1 MVAIR
6 NVFMAMLFALL
17 VGSAN
22 AGAVSTLTL
31 TPTTADGSVYNVL
44 ASNFSNISGIDFRV
58 FYDAATLANP
68 QVASGTFA
76 TGTTMV
82 ANTATPGS
90 LRVVFMMTTGGSL
103 NGEGPLAAITFTKV
117 GMSAG
122 RLIDFKAELISNDAT
137 KVAVQPVI
145 GALPAATDLSGD
157 SSNTTQSPSE
167 TPATATFKVTTSLVA
182 GEGSITPPSV
192 QNVNNGSIVS
202 FTLLPLDIYE
212 IGGANGCFGTL
223 SGNIYTTGPIHS
235 DCTVNVTFNQK
246 TEPEQSSGVASN
258 SSQTSDQEET
268 PTPSP
273 TGGGMANLI
282 DEALTQKQLKT
293 GTSMGDLTV
302 LDDTYSGT
310 GQQQTTIVQQQ
321 TTVTTPAQKKEE
333 SKKGQ
338 PRSDDKSLGDLPD
351 SAPTATPNTA
361 APSTQIDSG
370 KGVASPGANMALA
383 KLAAMD
389 SPVNRFSTF
398 KGTRTLKNLEP
409 LFDAASARAAGF
421 VQIPAIAVSDGKNR
435 LSIKLG
441 LASTGFVP
449 NFRLKGANLKSIRP
463 LSDKVWELSVLP
475 QKGKADVRLTV
486 LVGSGRAEVPLVVVP
501 PLDAVIDR
509 DSNGLSEAGV
519 NALLAKGGTG
529 KPVYDL
535 NGDGKQDFLDDYILV
550 AHYLRHKQMQQK
562 PVTPA
567 KK

>member
-1 MVAIR
+1 MVVLR
-6 NVFMAMLFALL
+6 NVFMVMLFVLL

-44 ASNFSNISGIDFRV
+44 ASNFSNISGIDFYV
-58 FYDAATLANP
+58 YYDAATLANP
-68 QVASGTFA
+68 QVASGTFV
-76 TGTTMV
+76 TNPMMV
-82 ANTATPGS
+82 ANTATPGL
-90 LRVVFMMTTGGSL
+90 LRVVFMTGGSL
-103 NGEGPLAAITFTKV
+103 NGEGSLATITFTRV
-117 GMSAG
+117 GTSVG
-122 RLIDFKAELISNDAT
+122 RLIDFKAELISKDAT

-157 SSNTTQSPSE
+157 SSNTTQSSSE
-167 TPATATFKVTTSLVA
+167 APATATFKVTTSVA
-182 GEGSITPPSV
+182 GGEGSISPPTV
-192 QNVNNGSIVS
+192 PNVNNGSIVS

-212 IGGANGCFGTL
+212 IGGANGCYGTL

-235 DCTVNVTFNQK
+235 DCTVTVTFNQK
-246 TEPEQSSGVASN
+246 TEPEQSTGVASN
-258 SSQTSDQEET
+258 SSQTSDQGET

-282 DEALTQKQLKT
+282 DEALKQKQQKT
-293 GTSMGDLTV
+293 GTSMGDLTAV
-302 LDDTYSGT
+302 DDTYSGT

-321 TTVTTPAQKKEE
+321 TTVTTPVQKKEE
-333 SKKGQ
+333 SKKDQ
-338 PRSDDKSLGDLPD
+338 PHSDDKSPGGLPD
-351 SAPTATPNTA
+351 SAPSATPSSL
-361 APSTQIDSG
+361 APPAQTDSG
-370 KGVASPGANMALA
+370 TGVASPSSNMALA

-389 SPVNRFSTF
+389 SPMQRFSTF
-398 KGTRTLKNLEP
+398 KGARTLKNLEP

-421 VQIPAIAVSDGKNR
+421 VQIPAIAVSDGKSR
-435 LSIKLG
+435 FSIKLA
-441 LASTGFVP
+441 LASAGVVP

-475 QKGKADVRLTV
+475 QKGKADVRLTI
-486 LVGSGRAEVPLVVVP
+486 LAGSGRAEVPLVVVP
-501 PLDAVIDR
+501 PLDAVADR

-519 NALLAKGGTG
+519 NALLAKAGTG
-529 KPVYDL
+529 KTVYDL

-550 AHYLRHKQMQQK
+550 AHYLRHKQLQQK